1 MNIQKYQ
8 YVNAYNKYQRP
19 EQLRSDVRLFLA
31 MVERSKINTPAAINT
46 YNLLCGIEALLCRYE
61 TVSKET
67 ILAVNVIDD
76 VERCSEYLLNLHNKA
91 MHEDV
96 YNPKM
101 IVDER

>member
-8 YVNAYNKYQRP
+8 YINLYNKYQQP
-19 EQLRSDVRLFLA
+19 EKLRSDFRHLLS
-31 MVERSKINTPAAINT
+31 MIECSKVKSPEAIST

-67 ILAVNVIDD
+67 LLAVSTIGMTAQ
-76 VERCSEYLLNLHNKA
+76 CTEYLLNLHNNA
-91 MHEDV
+91 MHQDV

-101 IVDER
+101 IIDER

>member
-19 EQLRSDVRLFLA
+19 EQLRSDFRHFLA

-46 YNLLCGIEALLCRYE
+46 YNLLCGIEALLCR
-61 TVSKET
+61 
-67 ILAVNVIDD
+67 IDD

>member
-8 YVNAYNKYQRP
+8 YVNSYNKYQQP
-19 EQLRSDVRLFLA
+19 EQLRSDLRRLLA
-31 MVERSKINTPAAINT
+31 MVERSRISTPAAINT

-76 VERCSEYLLNLHNKA
+76 VGQCSDYLLNLHDKA
-91 MHEDV
+91 IHEAV

-101 IVDER
+101 IIDDR